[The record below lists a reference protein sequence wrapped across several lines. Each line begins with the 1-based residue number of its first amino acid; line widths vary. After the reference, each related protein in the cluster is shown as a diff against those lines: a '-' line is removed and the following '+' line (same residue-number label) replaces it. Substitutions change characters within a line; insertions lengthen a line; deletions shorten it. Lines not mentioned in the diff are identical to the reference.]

1 MGRVNITS
9 NGTKKPSIELL
20 NAKIAKNFRFL
31 QIFIIFVVAQKQQ
44 FSTLTIMATND
55 NKKPEIKIELTPEIA
70 AGHYAN
76 LAVVAH
82 SPNEFFID
90 FINVAPNMPQ
100 ARVQSRIIMTPENMK
115 NLVLALRDNLQKYEQ
130 TFGQIK
136 PKTPSNKSGNDIP
149 NPFQA

>member
-1 MGRVNITS
+1 
-9 NGTKKPSIELL
+9 
-20 NAKIAKNFRFL
+20 
-31 QIFIIFVVAQKQQ
+31 
-44 FSTLTIMATND
+44 MATND